1 MIDLIVKDW
10 QILIDTN
17 RFYSFVVVLLSLRS
31 LKRKQSHIQVPC
43 QIIEILPRSG
53 ACLYEWGLSN
63 FKLQEGTLKDLDR
76 YTPCM
81 VSKENLTEM
90 FSSHNNKTFGSPQ
103 RIPRKFSDYPSQSVF
118 TCSKLTIET
127 LEQDIKY
134 SLSN

>member
-10 QILIDTN
+10 QILVDTN
-17 RFYSFVVVLLSLRS
+17 RFYSFVLVLLSLRS
-31 LKRKQSHIQVPC
+31 LKRKQSHLQVPC
-43 QIIEILPRSG
+43 QIIEILPRSD

-63 FKLQEGTLKDLDR
+63 FKLQEGTLKHLER

-81 VSKENLTEM
+81 VLKENLTEM
-90 FSSHNNKTFGSPQ
+90 FSFHNNKAFGSPQ
-103 RIPRKFSDYPSQSVF
+103 RIPRKLSDYPSQPVF

-127 LEQDIKY
+127 LEQDVKY